1 MPDKTG
7 IPSWR
12 NTGTLL
18 CLGIVVAALI
28 NAGCTTL
35 FPAMQN
41 TPPGTA
47 VLPGN
52 EKSPVP
58 ENCTFNHEME
68 NLEIRQPGLDSCY
81 FGTHSPMEYLNDL
94 RLHPDRPVIV
104 PGVPDGWITPRD
116 AELLMEVT
124 DSTEPAAPVVS
135 PISSYWPVNQ
145 TSTVGNEALFLL
157 EGYRTGHYPPSLC
170 SLHYFRPNR
179 TEVRTWG
186 DTYGKLGLP
195 DERDAI
201 RIVQE
206 TWPDLRDYSS
216 GHLTLKTIG
225 TQKAPDGWYV
235 AFIQEGSGVPI
246 ISARC
251 YHVANDRTV
260 RQTGL
265 LNHSIMVQRGNFSPV
280 TCG

>member
-1 MPDKTG
+1 MPVTHKMPTGKNTG
-7 IPSWR
+7 IF
-12 NTGTLL
+12 L
-18 CLGIVVAALI
+18 CLGILVAASMS
-28 NAGCTTL
+28 AGCTAL

-41 TPPGTA
+41 TMPGTG

-52 EKSPVP
+52 ETRPVT
-58 ENCTFNHEME
+58 ENCTFDHEME

-81 FGTHSPMEYLNDL
+81 FETHSPMEYLNGL
-94 RLHPDRPVIV
+94 RLYPDRPVLV
-104 PGVPDGWITPRD
+104 PGVPDDWITPRD
-116 AELLMEVT
+116 AELLMQVI

-145 TSTVGNEALFLL
+145 TSTVGNEALFLI
-157 EGYRTGHYPPSLC
+157 EGYRAGHYPPSLC
-170 SLHYFRPNR
+170 SLHYFKPDRS
-179 TEVRTWG
+179 EVRMWW
-186 DTYGKLGLP
+186 DRYGKRGLP

-206 TWPDLRDYSS
+206 TWPDLRDYSP

-251 YHVANDRTV
+251 YHVSNDRTV

-265 LNHSIMVQRGNFSPV
+265 LNHSIMVQRGDFSPV
-280 TCG
+280 MCG

>member
-18 CLGIVVAALI
+18 CLPILVAVLFS
-28 NAGCTTL
+28 AGCTAL

-41 TPPGTA
+41 TGPGTEL
-47 VLPGN
+47 LPGN
-52 EKSPVP
+52 ETRPVP
-58 ENCTFNHEME
+58 DNCTFNHEME
-68 NLEIRQPGLDSCY
+68 NPEIRQPGLDSCY
-81 FGTHSPMEYLNDL
+81 FGTHSPMEYLYDL
-94 RLHPDRPVIV
+94 RLHPDQAVLV
-104 PGVPDGWITPRD
+104 LGVPDGWITLRD
-116 AELLMEVT
+116 AELLMHVI

-145 TSTVGNEALFLL
+145 TSTVGNEALFLI
-157 EGYRTGHYPPSLC
+157 EGYRTGHYPPGLC
-170 SLHYFRPNR
+170 SLYYFRPDR
-179 TEVRTWG
+179 VEVRTWW
-186 DTYGKLGLP
+186 DTYGKQGLP

-206 TWPDLRDYSS
+206 TWPDLRDYSP

-225 TQKAPDGWYV
+225 TQKVPDGWYV

-251 YHVANDRTV
+251 YHVGNDLTV
-260 RQTGL
+260 RQAGQ
-265 LNHSIMVQRGNFSPV
+265 LNHSTMVQRGDFSPV

>member
-1 MPDKTG
+1 MPDTAGIISWRKTG
-7 IPSWR
+7 I
-12 NTGTLL
+12 LL
-18 CLGIVVAALI
+18 CLGILI
-28 NAGCTTL
+28 AVLLGAGCTTL
-35 FPAMQN
+35 FPVKQN
-41 TPPGTA
+41 TGPGA
-47 VLPGN
+47 GVLPGN
-52 EKSPVP
+52 ETRTVSD
-58 ENCTFNHEME
+58 NCTFDREME
-68 NLEIRQPGLDSCY
+68 NLEVRQSGLDSCY

-94 RLHPDRPVIV
+94 RLFPDRPVLIH
-104 PGVPDGWITPRD
+104 GVPDGWITFND
-116 AELLMEVT
+116 AELLMQKI
-124 DSTEPAAPVVS
+124 DSPEPAAPVVS

-179 TEVRTWG
+179 TEVRTWW
-186 DTYGKLGLP
+186 DTYGKRGLP

-206 TWPDLRDYSS
+206 TWPDLRDYSP

-251 YHVANDRTV
+251 YHVADDRTV

-265 LNHSIMVQRGNFSPV
+265 FNRSVMVQTADFSPV

>member
-1 MPDKTG
+1 MPEKAG
-7 IPSWR
+7 IPLGR
-12 NTGTLL
+12 NTGILL
-18 CLGIVVAALI
+18 CLGILVALLLGT
-28 NAGCTTL
+28 GCTAL
-35 FPAMQN
+35 FPALQN
-41 TPPGTA
+41 IGPGTG

-52 EKSPVP
+52 ETRPVP
-58 ENCTFNHEME
+58 DNCTFDREMK

-265 LNHSIMVQRGNFSPV
+265 LNHSIMVQRGDFSPV

>member
-1 MPDKTG
+1 MPDKTQ

-18 CLGIVVAALI
+18 CPGILVAVLLS
-28 NAGCTTL
+28 AGCTAL

-41 TPPGTA
+41 TGPGTG

-52 EKSPVP
+52 ETRPVP
-58 ENCTFNHEME
+58 ENCTFDHETE
-68 NLEIRQPGLDSCY
+68 DLEIHQPGDSCY

-94 RLHPDRPVIV
+94 RLHPYQAVLV
-104 PGVPDGWITPRD
+104 PGVPDDWITPRD
-116 AELLMEVT
+116 AELLMQVI

-135 PISSYWPVNQ
+135 LISSYWPMNQ
-145 TSTVGNEALFLL
+145 TSTIGNEALFLL
-157 EGYRTGHYPPSLC
+157 EGYRAGHYPPALC

-179 TEVRTWG
+179 TEVRTWW
-186 DTYGKLGLP
+186 DMYGKRGLP

-206 TWPDLRDYSS
+206 TWVDLRNYST

-235 AFIQEGSGVPI
+235 VFIQEGSGVPI

-251 YHVANDRTV
+251 FHVSNDRTV

-265 LNHSIMVQRGNFSPV
+265 LNHSIIIQSGDFSPV